1 MPRGSSHGRGRT
13 ATRGRLGDTSPS
25 STSACP
31 FLVWD
36 GGGRKRGEGRIGGCR
51 DTTPTLPIH
60 FAPSPSSPPP
70 PLGAPADTPTRRWRT
85 TIAPRHLP
93 LHWPPLA
100 SATAVESWPTAP
112 PRAGDAPATRGARAP
127 PAGTPP
133 SLPTRK
139 RFPSP
144 PPAAPPSRLFVLLWT
159 GRVGVQQ
166 PLCRDPP
173 PPTNFLPTL
182 HPQLT
187 ILARRPR
194 PPPIDFE
201 GTPHGSGSGGGEA
214 VRRRRRQQRKRRQRQ
229 RRRPQGS

>member
-173 PPTNFLPTL
+173 PPHQLPPHPSSATNY
-182 HPQLT
+182 
-187 ILARRPR
+187 
-194 PPPIDFE
+194 
-201 GTPHGSGSGGGEA
+201 SGSPATTPSHRLRGHA
-214 VRRRRRQQRKRRQRQ
+214 TRQRQ
-229 RRRPQGS
+229 RRRRGGATTTTAAAEAAAAAAAKAAG